1 VNTGAWF
8 GRVVVGYDGSETAKV
23 AARWAADEAV
33 AQGRGLTLAHAVLP
47 PVSGA
52 GFGATIPPPLDLVDS
67 LQEKAKIEL
76 LREADALPGTDIEV
90 CVEIGSPSGLL
101 LDASQKAH
109 LLVLG
114 SRGHGGFRGLLLG
127 SVGSQ
132 VASHAACP
140 TVIFREPRVPD
151 SRHLVVGIDGSPN
164 SEVALAFGFD
174 MASRHGWELIAV
186 HAWEVPAYDLI
197 VVPSG
202 PVPVPLT
209 DVADDEVRLAAEVL
223 AGFRADFP
231 DVHVHERLVRAA
243 PADALLTEGKEA
255 AMIVV
260 GTRGRGPTAA
270 AVLGS
275 VSNAVLHKARVP
287 VAVVPYEEPDG
298 DAA

>member
-1 VNTGAWF
+1 
-8 GRVVVGYDGSETAKV
+8 VVVGYDGSETAKV

-202 PVPVPLT
+202 PVPLT